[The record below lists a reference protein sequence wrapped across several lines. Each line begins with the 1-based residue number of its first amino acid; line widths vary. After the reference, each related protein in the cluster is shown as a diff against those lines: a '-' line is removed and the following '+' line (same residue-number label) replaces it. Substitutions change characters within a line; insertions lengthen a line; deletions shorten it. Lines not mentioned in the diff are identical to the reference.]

1 MTPEVQRVA
10 AIPAPRLSAGARR
23 DPTPAPTASAQV
35 PAPAPAPQP
44 QQVAAVLAEQAQRVA
59 EAAAAANRE
68 LAKKGSELTI
78 EFEDALN
85 RMVFRLVDKETGDV
99 VRQIPSEEVL
109 AVARALAEDGK
120 SGVLVSVD
128 A

>member
-1 MTPEVQRVA
+1 MTPEALKLATMTTPA
-10 AIPAPRLSAGARR
+10 AAGRRAERPAPAAPAAAPQALAEPPQ
-23 DPTPAPTASAQV
+23 PTPAQRAAE
-35 PAPAPAPQP
+35 
-44 QQVAAVLAEQAQRVA
+44 VA
-59 EAAAAANRE
+59 AAAAANRE

-85 RMVFRLVDKETGDV
+85 RMVFRLVDRQTREV

-109 AVARALAEDGK
+109 AIARALAENDT
-120 SGVLVSVD
+120 SGVLVRAD